1 MLALH
6 HLAVK
11 TRNLIKSEVFYAQM
25 LGLPLLKRH
34 DDARGPRSIWLGL
47 GNTGAFLAVER
58 ADDLEAPTRLDD
70 AAGWHCIALTMEVS
84 ARADWVAKLEAAGHP
99 IFHQTPYSIYVRDPD
114 GAVVALSHYP
124 HEAR

>member
-1 MLALH
+1 MLGVH

-11 TRNLIKSEVFYAQM
+11 TKDLIKSEVFYVDV

-34 DDARGPRSIWLGL
+34 EDARGPRSLWLGL
-47 GNTGAFLAVER
+47 GGSGAFLAVER
-58 ADDLEAPTRLDD
+58 AEDLESPARHDEGV
-70 AAGWHCIALTMEVS
+70 GWHCVALTMEVDQRAS
-84 ARADWVAKLEAAGHP
+84 WIARLEAAGHP
-99 IFHQTPYSIYVRDPD
+99 IFRQTPYSIYVRDPD

>member
-1 MLALH
+1 MLGVH

-11 TRNLIKSEVFYAQM
+11 TQNLAKSEVFYAEV

-34 DDARGPRSIWLGL
+34 EDARGPRSLWLGL
-47 GNTGAFLAVER
+47 GDTGAFLAVER
-58 ADDLEAPTRLDD
+58 ADDSEGPTRVDD
-70 AAGWHCIALTMEVS
+70 AAGWHCVALTMEVS
-84 ARADWVAKLEAAGHP
+84 ARAAWIAKLEAAGHP
-99 IFHQTPYSIYVRDPD
+99 IFRQTPYSIYVRDPD